1 MRSHHGFPLLHVL
14 LLMLAGMLVTTGT
27 MAHHGWGWA
36 EDELSEISGRITDT
50 RLGNPHGE
58 VTIQAQGEEW
68 TVEVGQP
75 WRNERAGL
83 SEEMLSEG
91 TLVTV
96 IGNRSANKEERLIKA
111 VRVVI
116 DGHNHDLYPG
126 RVP

>member
-1 MRSHHGFPLLHVL
+1 MQAMRRNPFSSG
-14 LLMLAGMLVTTGT
+14 LMLAFAGILVTVTA

-36 EDELSEISGRITDT
+36 EDELVEISGRITDV

-58 VTIQAQGEEW
+58 VDMQTADGEW
-68 TVEVGQP
+68 TAEVGQP

-83 SEEMLSEG
+83 TEELLTEG
-91 TLVTV
+91 AMITV
-96 IGNRSANKEERLIKA
+96 IGNRSANEEERLIKA